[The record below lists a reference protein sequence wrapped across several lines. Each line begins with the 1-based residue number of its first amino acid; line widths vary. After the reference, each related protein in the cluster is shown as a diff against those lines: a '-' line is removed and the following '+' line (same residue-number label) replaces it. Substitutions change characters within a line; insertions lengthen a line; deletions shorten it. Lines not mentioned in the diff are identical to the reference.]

1 MTKFFKRIRALVK
14 ESRGFTL
21 IEMMTVMGILSVL
34 SAITFPAVAGTTS
47 FSRATTQTVDLTSVQ
62 QAVDRFT
69 IDTGSDVPTLA
80 SLAGTTGGWQAG
92 ELPEAAPIGG
102 DGSTSD
108 AALVFTQEGIAGFDF
123 SATFESGSTVNP
135 FIGSYL
141 RDRPKHDDEVI
152 TLDAGE
158 ESPTIR
164 VNKRGENVYVKLKN
178 TTAAPLSFLLWGL
191 DSSGGVWVFVD
202 RDFY

>member
-1 MTKFFKRIRALVK
+1 MTKLFKRIRALVK

-34 SAITFPAVAGTTS
+34 SAITFPAITGTTS
-47 FSRATTQTVDLTSVQ
+47 FSRATTQTVDLTSAQ
-62 QAVDRFT
+62 QSVDRF
-69 IDTGSDVPTLA
+69 ISDTGSFFPTLA
-80 SLAGTTGGWQAG
+80 SLAGTTSAWQAG

-102 DGSTSD
+102 DGSTVEL
-108 AALVFTQEGIAGFDF
+108 AMLFTQEGIAGFDF
-123 SATFESGSTVNP
+123 TATFESGSTVKP

-141 RDRPKHDDEVI
+141 RDLPKHDDEVV

-158 ESPTIR
+158 ESPAFR
-164 VNKRGENVYVKLKN
+164 VNKRGENVYIKLKN

-191 DSSGGVWVFVD
+191 DSSGTVWVFVD
-202 RDFY
+202 RDLY